1 MAAHNA
7 THTAPAVE
15 ARDGDGIR
23 DREIRM
29 EQEHLD
35 RVYQR
40 LEEKIHEAEFLMDDA
55 AKRGQV
61 GTPGALAERDAQVFR
76 AGVHLNRLNSEF
88 EDFLFGRIDLLL
100 GKDGERGPDG
110 AYTSV
115 EPADDAVRS
124 DEGGAPSAEI
134 AETLHIGRLGVLDAD
149 YSPLVIDWRA
159 PAAAPFYRSTPVAPG
174 RVVRR
179 RVIRSKGRRVLGVED
194 DLLRPELTAT
204 LDGTTLPVVGDGA
217 LMAALGRAR
226 SHTMRDIV
234 ASIQAEQDMVIR
246 APAASVTEVEGG
258 PGTGKTAV
266 ALHRAAYLLYQDRR
280 RYAGGILVVSP
291 TPLLVAYTEGVLP
304 SLGEEG
310 QVAIRALGSLVEGEE
325 AADWGGPKAP
335 AEGADGEPG
344 GPVGGDGRVYDEPAV
359 ARIKG
364 SARMTK
370 VLRRA
375 ARGALE
381 RPAPAAPGRRG
392 GARRRDGAPQ
402 VRGAAGDAAQLSFE
416 VAGAPAAPAPGR
428 TPAAEPLP
436 APGRPASGPAADPAV
451 SGPGGGGAGPV
462 TPDRLRVVAFGRRV
476 ELDEQEL
483 RRIRQTALGGTAPVN
498 LLRPRAR
505 RLLLDA
511 LWGRSG
517 AGQRYTDPELAAEA
531 RQAFDED
538 ITSEPEFLEFLDAWW
553 PELTPRA
560 VLAAMA
566 DEKRLGRWARRI
578 LTPREVRLLARSLK
592 RLGPDG
598 RGPLSVHDVALLDEL
613 NSVLGAPA
621 RPRRREVDPL
631 DQLTGLEEL
640 TTYADRMSGGRARDE
655 RLREEARTDYAH
667 VIVDEA
673 QDLTP
678 MQWRM
683 VGRRGRHATWTVVGD
698 PAQSSWSDPDEA
710 AEARDEALGNRP
722 RRRFTLTVNYRNPA
736 EIAELAAKVLA
747 LAMPGMPAPEAVR
760 STGVVPRFVVAG
772 TPDGDRVPGGGRG
785 AVGNGAPD
793 GAGAADLGAC
803 VRREASR
810 LLAEVDGTVGVVVA
824 MGRRAEARAWLAGL
838 GGRVVALG
846 SLEAKGL
853 EYDATVVV
861 SPAEIADESPA
872 GLRVLYV
879 ALTRATQRLTVVSG
893 ERDMPDEAGVPDLLR
908 D

>member
-1 MAAHNA
+1 MAAQNA
-7 THTAPAVE
+7 THAPDSVDDAQPDSTRE
-15 ARDGDGIR
+15 
-23 DREIRM
+23 REIAS

-40 LEEKIHEAEFLMDDA
+40 LEEKIHEAEFLVDDA

-61 GTPGALAERDAQVFR
+61 GTPGALAERDAQVFQ
-76 AGVHLNRLNSEF
+76 AGAHLNRLNSEY
-88 EDFLFGRIDLLL
+88 EDFLFGRIDLLP
-100 GKDGERGPDG
+100 GKDGKKGPDG

-115 EPADDAVRS
+115 EPAD
-124 DEGGAPSAEI
+124 GAIADGRAEI

-159 PAAAPFYRSTPVAPG
+159 PAAAPFYRATPVAPG

-194 DLLRPELTAT
+194 DLMRPEIAAT
-204 LDGTTLPVVGDGA
+204 LDGEELPAVGDGA

-280 RYAGGILVVSP
+280 RYAGGILIVSP

-310 QVAIRALGSLVEGEE
+310 QVAIRALGSLVDGAE
-325 AADWGGPKAP
+325 ATA
-335 AEGADGEPG
+335 
-344 GPVGGDGRVYDEPAV
+344 YDSPAV

-364 SARMTK
+364 SSRMQK
-370 VLRRA
+370 LLRKA

-381 RPAPAAPGRRG
+381 LTRTA
-392 GARRRDGAPQ
+392 
-402 VRGAAGDAAQLSFE
+402 S
-416 VAGAPAAPAPGR
+416 AGAPAAPAEGQLAFGEDDDES
-428 TPAAEPLP
+428 AAESP
-436 APGRPASGPAADPAV
+436 
-451 SGPGGGGAGPV
+451 AGP
-462 TPDRLRVVAFGRRV
+462 PDRLRVVVFGARI
-476 ELDEQEL
+476 ELDARDL
-483 RRIRQTALGGTAPVN
+483 HRIRQSALGGTAPVN

-505 RLLLDA
+505 RLILDA
-511 LWGRSG
+511 LWSKSG
-517 AGQRYTDPELAAEA
+517 ASKRYTDPELAAEA

-538 ITSEPEFLEFLDAWW
+538 ITTEPDFQDFLDAWW
-553 PELTPRA
+553 PELTPRG

-566 DEKRLGRWARRI
+566 DERRLGRWARRV
-578 LTPREVRLLARSLK
+578 LNQREVRQLARSLS
-592 RLGPDG
+592 RLDDKGQ
-598 RGPLSVHDVALLDEL
+598 GPLSVHDVALLDEL
-613 NSVLGAPA
+613 QLILGAPP
-621 RPRRREVDPL
+621 RPAKPRDADPL

-640 TTYADRMSGGRARDE
+640 STYAERMSGGGRGRRE
-655 RLREEARTDYAH
+655 RLEEERTDYAH

-710 AEARDEALGNRP
+710 AVARDEALGTRP

-736 EIAELAAKVLA
+736 EIAELAARVLA
-747 LAMPGMPAPEAVR
+747 LAMPGMEAPAAVR
-760 STGVVPRFVVAG
+760 STGLTPRFVVA
-772 TPDGDRVPGGGRG
+772 DRSGL
-785 AVGNGAPD
+785 
-793 GAGAADLGAC
+793 AAS
-803 VRREASR
+803 VRDAARR
-810 LLAEVDGTVGVVVA
+810 LLGEVDGTVGVVVA
-824 MGRRAEARAWLAGL
+824 MNRRTEARRWLDGL
-838 GGRVVALG
+838 GDRVVALG

-853 EYDATVVV
+853 EYDATLVV

-879 ALTRATQRLTVVSG
+879 ALTRATQQLTVLSG
-893 ERDMPDEAGVPDLLR
+893 ARDEPDAQGVPDLLR